1 MSHTV
6 ALPHFKWLYL
16 TQYYIY
22 IWRIIKQ
29 VKLIFIPSCFPSCI
43 ITTRGLVKVF
53 LLCIMAKIISTL
65 REVQASSGGM
75 HWSAKNRGWGQSQQS
90 ARTAVPVAQLP
101 HIQFYPTQFTKKMR
115 TSKQPS
121 LLWQSDCN
129 IIQYGVRLWKLKLTL
144 FVLWI
149 SIEKINSNHLCN
161 KKQFLF
167 AAIQWLLNSNCRLC
181 SQNAQYNSSYLLKP
195 RA

>member
-16 TQYYIY
+16 TQYYTY
-22 IWRIIKQ
+22 IGRIIKQ

-75 HWSAKNRGWGQSQQS
+75 HWSAKNRVRGQSQQS
-90 ARTAVPVAQLP
+90 ARTAVPVA

-121 LLWQSDCN
+121 LLWQSDYN
-129 IIQYGVRLWKLKLTL
+129 IIQYGVCLWKLKLTL

-149 SIEKINSNHLCN
+149 CIEKINLNHLCN

-167 AAIQWLLNSNCRLC
+167 AAIQWHLNSNCTLC
-181 SQNAQYNSSYLLKP
+181 SQNVQYNSSYLLKP
-195 RA
+195 WA